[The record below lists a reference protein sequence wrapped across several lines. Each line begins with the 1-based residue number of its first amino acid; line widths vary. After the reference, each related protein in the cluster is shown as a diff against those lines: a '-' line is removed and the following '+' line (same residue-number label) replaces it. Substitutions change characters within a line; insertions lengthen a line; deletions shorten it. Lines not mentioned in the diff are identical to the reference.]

1 MLPAP
6 NARISLIL
14 AITFS
19 AAALALPSSVRA
31 AAGAPQICTVGTT
44 CVIGEY
50 LYDDNYIP
58 ITTADICTINAKD
71 PDEVDY
77 IIDEDMPPSAEGD
90 GFYFHEFTAPA
101 TEGYYR
107 AEVCCAP
114 DGETLCLDKSF
125 EVRSDASSLT
135 DNSIATAVW
144 GYSGRT
150 LSGFGTLVSDIWS
163 SSTRTLSSFGDLVS
177 SIWSNSSATNLATK
191 SDVKQ
196 STESANLTAIK
207 TSVDESRLLLEQLVN
222 KPIIQNFIEE
232 ETVDLSTKLKDTKT
246 IASQLYANNQYI
258 ASKASLI
265 ASRWYGLSDKQLI
278 EAVDELSSLLG
289 EEGDSSSNNSVF
301 GQVNWLKKSWDWDTL
316 DSLQTQT
323 KSIAGS
329 IDSVSRQLGSYGK
342 TKTAY
347 TEIRNLATKTSVL
360 SKMVGATG
368 DGSSAR
374 TVFGKL
380 REVEDLAQVLNSR
393 SQEADKVLAGWKDN
407 SKKKNIS
414 TLIGDLVKKVL
425 AINRV
430 PKARSV
436 FASIDKSK
444 SPETQLKN
452 QVLVAKAV
460 ITANELLLARGSGR
474 PLASTWLEE
483 GSIVFKSLVTNP
495 SRLISQDVPL
505 KYYLPPEVTKESIVS
520 TSEGLTV
527 EYDAEKGQYYVE
539 GSYKLGPG
547 ESLTLSV
554 TVDDGLWDITDDELA
569 SLHKQAEELA
579 RPLEKTSFFAQGV
592 TLKSDIDAS
601 LDKAKGLRDAAVTP
615 EQKIRAY
622 REANIEINSAQ
633 EKLDKLQELVTQAGA
648 TGTLFGFVGGAQTL
662 AVWGLIIIMAAGF
675 VFLALYMRTLG
686 VNSTAKEKI
695 QKGKGKKNGKTNG
708 EMFEAPK
715 KKRRWGRVIQ
725 IALPLIIVAV
735 VSGTI
740 SALIA
745 RSVILSSI
753 EKQEEAS
760 SAIPEVLSQDTEAAP
775 APEED
780 LGLGGEDVV
789 RVVVPQGGTVNIRTG
804 PSLSDEIIMRLETS
818 QEVTRIGEDA
828 EWVNIAIE
836 TSDPLENATEG
847 WVNKKFV
854 EEPLVEEPLLDESS
868 EPKTLTVKDTPT
880 GFLRV
885 RSTPSTQ
892 GEELGKVNP
901 GETFSVMDSSSG
913 WFQIEM
919 PDGVVGW
926 VSGTYASVE

>member
-50 LYDDNYIP
+50 LYDDNYTP
-58 ITTADICTINAKD
+58 ITTADICTLNAKD

-77 IIDEDMPPSAEGD
+77 ILAQDMPPSAEGD

-125 EVRSDASSLT
+125 EVRAESSAPST
-135 DNSIATAVW
+135 VDIADEVW
-144 GYSGRT
+144 TYSGRT
-150 LSGFGTLVSDIWS
+150 LDNFGTLVNDIWNNTS
-163 SSTRTLSSFGDLVS
+163 RTLSSFGGLVS
-177 SIWSNSSATNLATK
+177 SIWSNDSRSLTSSSASVGDVSDIRAT
-191 SDVKQ
+191 VRQ
-196 STESANLTAIK
+196 N
-207 TSVDESRLLLEQLVN
+207 RLLLEQLVN
-222 KPIIQNFIEE
+222 KPIIENFIEE

-278 EAVDELSSLLG
+278 EAVDELSTLLG

-347 TEIRNLATKTSVL
+347 TEIRNLATKTSAL

-407 SKKKNIS
+407 TKKKNIS

-495 SRLISQDVPL
+495 SKLISQDVPL

-520 TSEGLTV
+520 TSDGLTV

-539 GSYKLGPG
+539 GFYKLGPG

-569 SLHKQAEELA
+569 SLYKQAEELA

-715 KKRRWGRVIQ
+715 KKRRWGKVIQ
-725 IALPLIIVAV
+725 IALPLVIVAV

-760 SAIPEVLSQDTEAAP
+760 SAIPEVLSQETDA

-789 RVVVPQGGTVNIRTG
+789 RVVVPAGGTVNVRTG

-847 WVNKKFV
+847 WVNKKYV

-868 EPKTLTVKDTPT
+868 EPQTLTVKDTPT

-901 GETFSVMDSSSG
+901 GDSFSVMDSASG

-919 PDGVVGW
+919 PDGVTGW